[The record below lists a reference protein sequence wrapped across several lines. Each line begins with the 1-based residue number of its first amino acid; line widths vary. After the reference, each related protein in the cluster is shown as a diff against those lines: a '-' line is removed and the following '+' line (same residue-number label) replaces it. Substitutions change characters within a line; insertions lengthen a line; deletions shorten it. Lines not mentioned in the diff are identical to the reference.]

1 MSILLLLISSEL
13 TSMILQT
20 SPQTKLVSQ
29 TNNYADVIINDVLSF
44 SDLHLPKKLDFP
56 LVYFG
61 NCLWFQPKP
70 KKLTLYNKARFQH
83 WQVVQQR

>member
-29 TNNYADVIINDVLSF
+29 TNNNADVINNDVVVLFRLTSTQGLRF
-44 SDLHLPKKLDFP
+44 SSHL
-56 LVYFG
+56 
-61 NCLWFQPKP
+61 LWELPMISA
-70 KKLTLYNKARFQH
+70 KAEETNA
-83 WQVVQQR
+83 V

>member
-29 TNNYADVIINDVLSF
+29 TNNNADVIINDVV
-44 SDLHLPKKLDFP
+44 LHLPKNLDFP
-56 LVYFG
+56 LIYFG